1 MTCLEFTVTKLT
13 SVDCDMNIILGMCE
27 IVEMELKNLI
37 DRPHGEGGDVR
48 DLAFM

>member
-13 SVDCDMNIILGMCE
+13 SVDCVVEIILGG
-27 IVEMELKNLI
+27 VEMELKNVI
-37 DRPHGEGGDVR
+37 DRPHGEDGDVR